1 MAMTMGTLGEMV
13 MRRYTL
19 TGGKRIGRPK
29 VLKVRRGAGK
39 TRPTDIEKMRQ
50 RLNKAIT
57 AARAQAAS
65 EAARRVGPKEVLGEV
80 PNVEAWRTQVRGL
93 VSRMRKPK

>member
-29 VLKVRRGAGK
+29 VMQVRKGAAKTKPVDITKIRQRMDKAIHTFQQQARTEVKKVP
-39 TRPTDIEKMRQ
+39 TRPAGNLPNIEAFRSYTQALVKSFQ
-50 RLNKAIT
+50 KA
-57 AARAQAAS
+57 
-65 EAARRVGPKEVLGEV
+65 K
-80 PNVEAWRTQVRGL
+80 
-93 VSRMRKPK
+93 